1 MQSTITQLARIAW
14 VARAGLAFM
23 FFYHGLV
30 PKLLT
35 LSVGERL
42 MITAH
47 GFQNPEQIARL
58 SGLAEIAM
66 AVWLLSPWY
75 RRGSLVIAAT
85 ALAGLLADVAM
96 ITPHL
101 LAEAFNPVSLNL
113 AGLAL
118 CAVAW
123 LAEAP
128 VPRAHPA

>member
-1 MQSTITQLARIAW
+1 MIGQLARIAW

-30 PKLLT
+30 PKLLAV
-35 LSVGERL
+35 SAGERL
-42 MITAH
+42 MIAAH
-47 GFQNPEQIARL
+47 GFENPERVAQL
-58 SGLAEIAM
+58 SGLVEILM

-75 RRGSLVIAAT
+75 KRASLAVAGVV
-85 ALAGLLADVAM
+85 LAGLLVDVAM
-96 ITPHL
+96 VTPHL